1 MLHVPGEGT
10 SQGTRQTGMVI
21 GTEVMVHGASE
32 GEDTEV
38 FLLPL

>member
-21 GTEVMVHGASE
+21 GTEVMVHDASE